1 MVTKK
6 NGVCSKNANDRILGG
21 GFHGHSYGSYSWN
34 YWNYPERNI
43 LHVTTGT
50 EKTLGYHFPTV
61 NMEDEKKMRIYL
73 PKKGDWK
80 YKLDEDDM

>member
-1 MVTKK
+1 M
-6 NGVCSKNANDRILGG
+6 D
-21 GFHGHSYGSYSWN
+21 
-34 YWNYPERNI
+34 PEKNI

-61 NMEDEKKMRIYL
+61 NMDSEKKMRIYL